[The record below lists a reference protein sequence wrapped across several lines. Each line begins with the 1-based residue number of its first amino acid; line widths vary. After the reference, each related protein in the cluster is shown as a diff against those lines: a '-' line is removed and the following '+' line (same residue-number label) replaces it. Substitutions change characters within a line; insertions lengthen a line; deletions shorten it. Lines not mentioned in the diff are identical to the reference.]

1 MATKMGT
8 NLLLRQVRT
17 MNERSTK
24 FFATLPTHSDLT
36 KTEIVGPI
44 CLYNHLLQELS
55 KKSWNVINTKSKNFH
70 KKYII
75 IFQHKESTVQW
86 LLLLCSSRLFI
97 KEILPVTTWSW
108 WRRHQQKIVHYK
120 MSTVGYYYTW
130 ITWVAFSCFSNHK
143 SPFHLSLDVLYDK

>member
-44 CLYNHLLQELS
+44 CLYNHLLQELECECG
-55 KKSWNVINTKSKNFH
+55 NREIFTKKNFF
-70 KKYII
+70 

-97 KEILPVTTWSW
+97 KEILPVTT
-108 WRRHQQKIVHYK
+108 
-120 MSTVGYYYTW
+120 
-130 ITWVAFSCFSNHK
+130 
-143 SPFHLSLDVLYDK
+143 

>member
-44 CLYNHLLQELS
+44 CLVNHLLQGLS
-55 KKSWNVINTKSKNFH
+55 KKSWNVNVETEEFLQKKLFNFP
-70 KKYII
+70 
-75 IFQHKESTVQW
+75 T
-86 LLLLCSSRLFI
+86 
-97 KEILPVTTWSW
+97 
-108 WRRHQQKIVHYK
+108 
-120 MSTVGYYYTW
+120 
-130 ITWVAFSCFSNHK
+130 
-143 SPFHLSLDVLYDK
+143 